1 MITIKFNR
9 TYDNYAGMIN
19 GIFQHCVV
27 VFSGKHPGSKDE
39 EVYKNAILTA
49 LDDFTKQN
57 KAILQKHKDG
67 IFAELT
73 QYHEDGDSLK
83 EEVGSVEELIKIT
96 INAMAD
102 EFWRNDRKTDDPQN

>member
-1 MITIKFNR
+1 MIAIKFSR

-27 VFSGKHPGSKDE
+27 AFAGKHPGSKDE
-39 EVYKNAILTA
+39 EVYKDAILTA
-49 LDDFTKQN
+49 LDDFIKQN
-57 KAILQKHKDG
+57 NKILQKHNDG
-67 IFAELT
+67 IFAELSK
-73 QYHEDGDSLK
+73 YHEDGDSLK

-102 EFWRNDRKTDDPQN
+102 DFWRNDSQTDD

>member
-1 MITIKFNR
+1 MIAIKFNR
-9 TYDNYAGMIN
+9 TYDTYAGMIN

-27 VFSGKHPGSKDE
+27 VFAGKHPGSKDE
-39 EVYKNAILTA
+39 EVYKNTVLTA

-57 KAILQKHKDG
+57 NNILQEHKDG
-67 IFAELT
+67 IFDELT
-73 QYHEDGDSLK
+73 KYHEDGASLK

-102 EFWRNDRKTDDPQN
+102 DFWRQDRQGDDSQR

>member
-1 MITIKFNR
+1 MIAIKFSR

-27 VFSGKHPGSKDE
+27 VFAGKHPGSKDE
-39 EVYKNAILTA
+39 EVYKDAILTA
-49 LDDFTKQN
+49 LDDFIKQN
-57 KAILQKHKDG
+57 NKILQKHNVG
-67 IFAELT
+67 IIAELSK
-73 QYHEDGDSLK
+73 YHEDGDSLK

-102 EFWRNDRKTDDPQN
+102 DFWRNDSQTDD

>member
-9 TYDNYAGMIN
+9 TYDSYAGMIN

-27 VFSGKHPGSKDE
+27 VFSGKHSGSKDE
-39 EVYKNAILTA
+39 EVYKSAIMTA

-57 KAILQKHKDG
+57 NKILQKHKDD

-73 QYHEDGDSLK
+73 KYHKDVDNLE
-83 EEVGSVEELIKIT
+83 EEVGSVEELIKKT
-96 INAMAD
+96 INTMAD
-102 EFWRNDRKTDDPQN
+102 DFWSHDRKTDD

>member
-1 MITIKFNR
+1 MIAIKFSR

-27 VFSGKHPGSKDE
+27 VFAGKHPGSKDE
-39 EVYKNAILTA
+39 EVYKDAILTA
-49 LDDFTKQN
+49 LDDFIKQN
-57 KAILQKHKDG
+57 NKILQKHNDG
-67 IFAELT
+67 IFAELSK
-73 QYHEDGDSLK
+73 YHEDGDSLK

-102 EFWRNDRKTDDPQN
+102 EFWRNDRKTDD

>member
-27 VFSGKHPGSKDE
+27 VFAGKHPGSNDE

-49 LDDFTKQN
+49 LDDFTKRNN
-57 KAILQKHKDG
+57 KILQKHKDG
-67 IFAELT
+67 IFAELIK
-73 QYHEDGDSLK
+73 YHEEGDSLK
-83 EEVGSVEELIKIT
+83 EEVGSVEELIKKT
-96 INAMAD
+96 INSMAD
-102 EFWRNDRKTDDPQN
+102 DFWSHERESDD

>member
-1 MITIKFNR
+1 MITSKFNR
-9 TYDNYAGMIN
+9 TYDRYAGMIN

-27 VFSGKHPGSKDE
+27 VFAGKHPGSKDE

-49 LDDFTKQN
+49 LDDFTKRN
-57 KAILQKHKDG
+57 NTILQKHKAG
-67 IFAELT
+67 IFAELIK
-73 QYHEDGDSLK
+73 YHEDGANLK

-102 EFWRNDRKTDDPQN
+102 DFWRQDRQTDDS